1 MEIHKLL
8 QKQIKKHLPDV
19 DLNQS
24 SLSEFL
30 TAINQ
35 SYLGFERDMELMNHA
50 FLESEKEYN
59 QINKDLKDEYELK
72 KQSIA
77 KLYESLK
84 VLQEG
89 FEIVRNIRDNN
100 VEKGRFW
107 SSGLSDCASGCQAD
121 YKTETTAALPV
132 NYLNNYR
139 DEFLKLNADGFYSY
153 DRNGNESVYKRKIT
167 ITQPSGSDMLK
178 VLVEVFW
185 NYNNQSYR
193 VENVGYLYRFNR

>member
-1 MEIHKLL
+1 M
-8 QKQIKKHLPDV
+8 IKKRQQGFTMLEMIITV
-19 DLNQS
+19 GI
-24 SLSEFL
+24 LSIGILGIYGAFSPLVEKNYVTTLQFKA
-30 TAINQ
+30 T
-35 SYLGFERDMELMNHA
+35 YLA
-50 FLESEKEYN
+50 
-59 QINKDLKDEYELK
+59 
-72 KQSIA
+72 
-77 KLYESLK
+77 
-84 VLQEG
+84 QEG

-100 VEKGRFW
+100 IEKGRFW